1 MSIEPLRLL
10 AKRSGNAI
18 LIIDEETGAVQRWF
32 PAKDYT
38 EEDALEEYRAKYL

>member
-10 AKRSGNAI
+10 AKRSGKFI
-18 LIIDEETGAVQRWF
+18 MIIDEETGAIQQWF

-38 EEDALEEYRAKYL
+38 EEDALKEYRAKYL

>member
-10 AKRSGNAI
+10 AKRSGNVI
-18 LIIDEETGAVQRWF
+18 LIIDEETDAVQRWF

-38 EEDALEEYRAKYL
+38 EEDALEEYQAKYL